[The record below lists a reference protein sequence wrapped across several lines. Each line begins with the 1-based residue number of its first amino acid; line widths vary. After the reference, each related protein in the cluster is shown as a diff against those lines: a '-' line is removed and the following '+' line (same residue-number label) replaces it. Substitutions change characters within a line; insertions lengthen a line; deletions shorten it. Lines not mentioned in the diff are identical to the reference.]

1 MRDIKCPTSPFL
13 YPFLHHPLKPHC
25 INIYKYEETAIC
37 HQGHTPLHQR
47 GNDNWK
53 ICHQA
58 GFCDQLTRSANLPIS
73 LISISFLPVA
83 KNNNQQVYDPCPW
96 HSNMVP
102 GSASRP
108 HPRPRPRFAESEPA
122 FYKIARDFYEHLSL
136 KNTALCD
143 NEKIAHDFIKP

>member
-1 MRDIKCPTSPFL
+1 MKCPTSPFL

-25 INIYKYEETAIC
+25 INTYKYEETAIC
-37 HQGHTPLHQR
+37 HQGHTPLYQR

-96 HSNMVP
+96 HSNTGP
-102 GSASRP
+102 WISR
-108 HPRPRPRFAESEPA
+108 RCIQGPA
-122 FYKIARDFYEHLSL
+122 PDLLIRTCISQDPSDSYEHLSL
-136 KNTALCD
+136 KSTALCD
-143 NEKIAHDFIKP
+143 NEKIARDFIKP